1 MGLFPAK
8 LFPKGSLNEADWKDV
23 KDISFSGG
31 GGELTFSLDKSFY
44 DEMGKTEGPVY
55 DNFETDLSTTINID
69 SEFNVFGLEFQM
81 GIDVGGDL
89 GFARH
94 SFKHSINSD
103 DSSVGFVLT
112 DPDSGDEFDVKIGID
127 KTYGSFV
134 FKTTGG
140 LSKCIHEIGTAP
152 REQPS
157 ISVQKQ
163 PSGMTLPDQPAIFKG
178 ILSNAGPTSNEY
190 DISIDRRHNEGGL
203 KVYANGGM
211 LNGRNQHIE
220 ILDDLESMDATISI
234 MRGPVLYEYPAIK
247 LILESRC
254 EHVPPL
260 STSVSATYDL
270 YTHIKKEDGKQV
282 KVIRF
287 AQECPKVEF
296 ENKLAEG
303 LVVFN
308 KAKADKSRELEI
320 MVLNMERDVRGNLT
334 AMVADAT
341 LTKVELLYR
350 QIGSLDWKYRVQ
362 GSNGDLDLATSDAKE
377 DEYGY
382 VTAPWNLGQL
392 QDGKY
397 EVMAQSVCEMN
408 PTVFKYSTSKIAILQ
423 LDTSP
428 PEPFQFPSKT
438 DALHVG
444 EPLIFEY
451 NEELDCSEPSLFTV
465 VISVSGSSRAF
476 NKDNT
481 IVVCEGRMIGVQFDG
496 SKFNL
501 DELAGKTANITLSD
515 VYDTS
520 YNKGDAISTRVHFTS
535 KLASVARSSN
545 HAKKNS
551 HHRRLT
557 DVPSIKIF
565 QKTLVPSS
573 VSIDDNGRVE
583 ESQLKGLEERLEQ
596 QEERLATLHAQQEE
610 RLTTLHNQQ
619 EERLLAAL
627 QNVLLMIALVFFM
640 LFAALLVWT
649 CK

>member
-8 LFPKGSLNEADWKDV
+8 LFPKGELKEAAWKDV
-23 KDISFSGG
+23 EDISFSGG
-31 GGELTFSLDKSFY
+31 GGKLTFSLDKSFY
-44 DEMGKTEGPVY
+44 DEIGMMEGPSY
-55 DNFETDLSTTINID
+55 NNIETDLSTTTKID
-69 SEFNVFGLEFQM
+69 SEFNIFGFEIQL
-81 GIDVGGDL
+81 GADVGGDL

-211 LNGRNQHIE
+211 LNGGNQHIE
-220 ILDDLESMDATISI
+220 ILDALESMDATISI
-234 MRGPVLYEYPAIK
+234 LRGPVLYEYPAIP

-254 EHVPPL
+254 EHIPPL
-260 STSVSATYDL
+260 STSVSATYEL
-270 YTHIKKEDGKQV
+270 YTHIKEEDGKQV

-308 KAKADKSRELEI
+308 KAKADESRKLEI
-320 MVLNMERDVRGNLT
+320 IVWNMERDARGDLS

-341 LTKVELLYR
+341 LTKVQLLYR
-350 QIGSLDWKYRVQ
+350 QIGSLDWKNRAQ
-362 GSNGDLDLATSDAKE
+362 ASNGDLDLATSDAKE
-377 DEYGY
+377 DGYGY
-382 VTAPWNLGQL
+382 VTAEWNLGQL
-392 QDGKY
+392 KDGKY
-397 EVMAQSVCEMN
+397 EVMARSVCEMN

-428 PEPFQFPSKT
+428 PEPFQFPSKA

-501 DELAGKTANITLSD
+501 DDELAGKTANITLSD

-535 KLASVARSSN
+535 KLASVAGSAN
-545 HAKKNS
+545 HARKNS

-565 QKTLVPSS
+565 QKTLVPTS

-583 ESQLKGLEERLEQ
+583 ESQLKELEERLDLKLEQ
-596 QEERLATLHAQQEE
+596 QEEKILS
-610 RLTTLHNQQ
+610 
-619 EERLLAAL
+619 AL
-627 QNVLLMIALVFFM
+627 QDVLLMIALGFFV
-640 LFAALLVWT
+640 LFAALLVYA
-649 CK
+649 CKNMSPSHQN

>member
-44 DEMGKTEGPVY
+44 DEIGMMEGPSY
-55 DNFETDLSTTINID
+55 NNIETDLSTTINID
-69 SEFNVFGLEFQM
+69 SEFNLFGLQFQM

-103 DSSVGFVLT
+103 DSSVGFVLS
-112 DPDSGDEFDVKIGID
+112 DPDSGDEFDVKIGIA

-163 PSGMTLPDQPAIFKG
+163 PSGMTLPDQPAIFKV

-211 LNGRNQHIE
+211 LNGGNTRIE
-220 ILDDLESMDATISI
+220 ILDALESMDATIS
-234 MRGPVLYEYPAIK
+234 MLRGPVLYEYPAIP

-254 EHVPPL
+254 ENIPPL
-260 STSVSATYDL
+260 STSVSATYNL
-270 YTHIKKEDGKQV
+270 YTHIKEEDGKEV

-308 KAKADKSRELEI
+308 SKAKADESGKFE
-320 MVLNMERDVRGNLT
+320 MVRNMEREARGNLT
-334 AMVADAT
+334 AMVVDAT
-341 LTKVELLYR
+341 LTKVQLLYR
-350 QIGSLDWKYRVQ
+350 QIGSLDWNNRAQ
-362 GSNGDLDLATSDAKE
+362 ASNGDLDLATSDAKE
-377 DEYGY
+377 DEFDY
-382 VTAPWNLGQL
+382 VTAEWNLGHL

-397 EVMAQSVCEMN
+397 EVIARSVCEMN

-451 NEELDCSEPSLFTV
+451 SEELDCSEPSLFSV
-465 VISVSGSSRAF
+465 VISVSGSNRVF

-481 IVVCEGRMIGVQFDG
+481 IVVCEDRMIGVQFDG

-515 VYDTS
+515 VYATS
-520 YNKGDAISTRVHFTS
+520 HNKGDAISTIVHFTS

-557 DVPSIKIF
+557 DVPSIKIV
-565 QKTLVPSS
+565 QKTLVPTS
-573 VSIDDNGRVE
+573 VSIDD
-583 ESQLKGLEERLEQ
+583 
-596 QEERLATLHAQQEE
+596 
-610 RLTTLHNQQ
+610 
-619 EERLLAAL
+619 
-627 QNVLLMIALVFFM
+627 
-640 LFAALLVWT
+640 
-649 CK
+649 